1 VDYVIGFTEFLGCK
15 IDLSKKPLIPRPET
29 EFWVEKAIKDI
40 KTTKFS
46 IVKKGKR
53 KNELKILDI
62 FSGSGC
68 IGIAVLK
75 HIYCATVDFAEKNKK
90 FLEQIKINCRING
103 ININKKEIHP
113 VKCRKAAIPPKARLF
128 NRVKI
133 IQSDIFSK
141 IGERYDYIFANPP
154 YIAEIRKNKIQKSVL
169 KFEPKSAL
177 FGGKDGLLYI
187 NKFLKD
193 AKKFLKPK
201 DRIFMEFDS
210 LQKKE
215 IEKIIKKYN
224 YKNYEFR
231 RDQYGRWRW
240 VVIT

>member
-1 VDYVIGFTEFLGCK
+1 MQREREIHPVKCRKAAIPPESGLFNRVNWLLKEKYSDKPTKEFYKDVERLKKGEPVDYVIGFTEFLGCK

-133 IQSDIFSK
+133 IQSDIF
-141 IGERYDYIFANPP
+141 
-154 YIAEIRKNKIQKSVL
+154 
-169 KFEPKSAL
+169 
-177 FGGKDGLLYI
+177 
-187 NKFLKD
+187 
-193 AKKFLKPK
+193 
-201 DRIFMEFDS
+201 
-210 LQKKE
+210 
-215 IEKIIKKYN
+215 
-224 YKNYEFR
+224 
-231 RDQYGRWRW
+231 
-240 VVIT
+240 